1 VVECSAAAALK
12 QRGEGM
18 GRGESGPMPGGG
30 GNWGRGGGAGTTRSR
45 AEGGSGTAV
54 PGDAHCHT
62 PCGGNRGGKGADRWA
77 GATVPRFESIQTN
90 EVIQTL
96 YEFKF

>member
-30 GNWGRGGGAGTTRSR
+30 GKWGRGGGLARLALELRVGRALRCRVTRIVALR
-45 AEGGSGTAV
+45 VEETGEGKALTGGLGLQC
-54 PGDAHCHT
+54 PGLN
-62 PCGGNRGGKGADRWA
+62 P
-77 GATVPRFESIQTN
+77 
-90 EVIQTL
+90 
-96 YEFKF
+96 FKPMK